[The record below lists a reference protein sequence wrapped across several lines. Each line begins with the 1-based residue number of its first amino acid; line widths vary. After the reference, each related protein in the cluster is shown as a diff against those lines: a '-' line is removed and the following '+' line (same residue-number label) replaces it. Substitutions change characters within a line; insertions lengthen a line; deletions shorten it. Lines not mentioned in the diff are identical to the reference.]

1 MEKDK
6 KTKKTKKSS
15 FAYACLKGLVR
26 CFYRKRRFLGVE
38 HIPTQASLVIGNHA
52 QVHGPISC
60 ELYFPTPK
68 KIWCIGQMM
77 HVKEVPVYAYQ
88 DFWSLK
94 PKATRWFFK
103 LLSYLIA
110 PLSAF
115 IFTRADAIGVYK
127 DHRLLSTFRET
138 DKALER
144 GENVVIFPEQAEDY
158 NEIVNEFQDKFVDVA
173 RFYYKKHKI
182 ALSFVPMY
190 NAPKLRTVVFGK
202 PIVFQP
208 DANIEEERARICGYL
223 KEQITLLAKEL
234 PRHKVVPY
242 KNVSKKLYPYSK

>member
-1 MEKDK
+1 MIVISNIKTKTQPEQCDLLSLAAKALKTDKSNIKSAEIYRKSVDARRKDDVHFVLSIKAECVSGEKKFLNKYKNVTPYSDK
-6 KTKKTKKSS
+6 KFVFPKGKKAEHRPVVVGFGPAGM
-15 FAYACLKGLVR
+15 FAALTLARAGLR
-26 CFYRKRRFLGVE
+26 P
-38 HIPTQASLVIGNHA
+38 IVI
-52 QVHGPISC
+52 
-60 ELYFPTPK
+60 
-68 KIWCIGQMM
+68 
-77 HVKEVPVYAYQ
+77 
-88 DFWSLK
+88 
-94 PKATRWFFK
+94 
-103 LLSYLIA
+103 
-110 PLSAF
+110 
-115 IFTRADAIGVYK
+115 
-127 DHRLLSTFRET
+127 
-138 DKALER
+138 ER